1 MAVYRLNNRSFSRV
15 WRRNKD
21 YSDHEIRWLAKKR
34 GLEFRENKTTIEL
47 VNRNNQ
53 VVAAFQEVPAQM
65 EAAPVN
71 EKTRLLA
78 ALKQ

>member
-34 GLEFRENKTTIEL
+34 GLEFRENKQTIEL

-53 VVAAFQEVPAQM
+53 VVAVFQEVPAQM
-65 EAAPVN
+65 EAAPVS